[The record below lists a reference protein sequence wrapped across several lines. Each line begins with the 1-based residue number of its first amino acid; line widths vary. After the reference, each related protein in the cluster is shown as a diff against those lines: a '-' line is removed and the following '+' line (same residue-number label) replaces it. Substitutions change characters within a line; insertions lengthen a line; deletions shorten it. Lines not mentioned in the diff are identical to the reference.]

1 MRISDWSSDV
11 CSSDLATE
19 RQVELPSGGLA
30 RQTDTREQFSR
41 FGDPDIDAAD
51 ADEGLGTAGI
61 AQKALGIERV
71 FPVHQQRRQSAQF
84 PAAAQIILGAQ
95 AELIFSGIDRGL
107 LRTDPQAGEVRFDI
121 ALATVNRRHAERPP
135 FL

>member
-30 RQTDTREQFSR
+30 RQTVTREQFSR

-51 ADEGLGTAGI
+51 ADGGLGPAAI
-61 AQKALGIERV
+61 AQKALGIESV
-71 FPVHQQRRQSAQF
+71 FPAHPQRRQSAPF
-84 PAAAQIILGAQ
+84 PPDDQIILRAHAGLICSRTST
-95 AELIFSGIDRGL
+95 ELRCGKEFVSTFGSRGSH
-107 LRTDPQAGEVRFDI
+107 TP
-121 ALATVNRRHAERPP
+121 
-135 FL
+135 